1 RGDDPGLPGLPAHH
15 VDHAR
20 EPGGG
25 QRPLAGL
32 SARARDGG
40 GAGAEGAHPSDH
52 HHRRAMTRTGFTII
66 EMLVAI
72 TIFAIVVGAGL
83 QVLGAQGRGMARGA
97 DRVSATQNLQYAVGS
112 LTRDL
117 RTTGTSVPAGQPFLV
132 YADSEV
138 VAFNADYV
146 TNTVGDPS
154 AVYYDPD
161 APAGSVMALTLANQI
176 TIPLSSFKY
185 PSTNYLLPDGSNS
198 PAELIVFFFRPDST
212 TPRLDD
218 YVLM

>member
-1 RGDDPGLPGLPAHH
+1 
-15 VDHAR
+15 
-20 EPGGG
+20 
-25 QRPLAGL
+25 
-32 SARARDGG
+32 
-40 GAGAEGAHPSDH
+40 
-52 HHRRAMTRTGFTII
+52 MNRTGFTII

-185 PSTNYLLPDGSNS
+185 PAMAALAGFVERAEADWRSVDPNAFHAAKEALDRSSVRLQEIGIAESLREEGSR
-198 PAELIVFFFRPDST
+198 A
-212 TPRLDD
+212 
-218 YVLM
+218 